1 MSRIVFETQLKS
13 LPILHRG
20 KVRDIYSV
28 DDKHMLVVATDRISA
43 FDVVMPTPIPHKGEL
58 LTRVSDFWFQRFNN
72 LIANQISDMKISDLN
87 LTDDE
92 FAQVNGRSI
101 IVKRLNALP
110 IEAIVRG
117 YLIGSGWKEYQS
129 QQSVCGIALPTNIP
143 LAGKLPE
150 TLFTPSTKAAP
161 GEHDENISHAQVV
174 DLIGSECA
182 EQVRNASVQLYE
194 NAANYAEQKGII
206 IADTKF
212 EFGLDD
218 TGTLTLIDEV
228 LTPDSSRFWPAT
240 SYQPGHNPD
249 SFDKQYIRDYLETLD
264 WNKQAPGPPLPESI
278 VANTQ
283 AKYQEAAERLLSGS

>member
-1 MSRIVFETQLKS
+1 MSPVVFETQLNS
-13 LPILHRG
+13 LPMLHRG

-28 DDKHMLVVATDRISA
+28 DDQHMLVVATDRISA
-43 FDVVMPTPIPHKGEL
+43 FDVIMPTPIPHKGEL
-58 LTRVSDFWFQRFNN
+58 LTRVSDFWFQRFDG
-72 LIANQISDMKISDLN
+72 LIANQISQMSLTDLN
-87 LTDDE
+87 LTEDE
-92 FAQVNGRSI
+92 FAQVMGRSI

-117 YLIGSGWKEYQS
+117 YLIGSGWKEYQAS
-129 QQSVCGIALPTNIP
+129 QSVCGIPLAADLP
-143 LAGKLPE
+143 LAGQLPE

-174 DLIGSECA
+174 DLIGQECA
-182 EQVRNASVQLYE
+182 EQVRHASIQLYE
-194 NAANYAEQKGII
+194 NAARYAEEKGII

-218 TGTLTLIDEV
+218 DGQLTLIDEV
-228 LTPDSSRFWPAT
+228 LTPDSSRFWPAE
-240 SYQPGHNPD
+240 SYQPEHNPD

-264 WNKQAPGPPLPESI
+264 WNNQAPGPQLPESI

-283 AKYQEAAERLLSGS
+283 AKYQEAAERLLSSN

>member
-1 MSRIVFETQLKS
+1 MSPVVFETQLNS
-13 LPILHRG
+13 LPMLHRG

-28 DDKHMLVVATDRISA
+28 DDQHMLVVATDRISA
-43 FDVVMPTPIPHKGEL
+43 FDVIMPTPIPHKGEL
-58 LTRVSDFWFQRFNN
+58 LTRVSDFWFQRFDG
-72 LIANQISDMKISDLN
+72 LIANQISQMSLTDLN
-87 LTDDE
+87 LTEDE
-92 FAQVNGRSI
+92 FAQVMGRSI

-117 YLIGSGWKEYQS
+117 YLIGSGWKEYQAS
-129 QQSVCGIALPTNIP
+129 QSVCGIPLAADLP
-143 LAGKLPE
+143 LAGQLPE

-174 DLIGSECA
+174 DLIGQECA
-182 EQVRNASVQLYE
+182 EQVRHASIQLYE
-194 NAANYAEQKGII
+194 NAARYAEEKGII

-218 TGTLTLIDEV
+218 DGQLTLIDEV
-228 LTPDSSRFWPAT
+228 LTPDSSRFWPAD

-249 SFDKQYIRDYLETLD
+249 SFDKQYIRDYLETLE
-264 WNKQAPGPPLPESI
+264 WNKQAPGPQLPEPI

-283 AKYQEAAERLLSGS
+283 AKYQEAAERLLSSN

>member
-1 MSRIVFETQLKS
+1 MSPVVFETQLNS
-13 LPILHRG
+13 LPMLHRG

-28 DDKHMLVVATDRISA
+28 DDQHMLVVATDRISA
-43 FDVVMPTPIPHKGEL
+43 FDVIMPTPIPHKGEL
-58 LTRVSDFWFQRFNN
+58 LTRVSDFWFQRFDG
-72 LIANQISDMKISDLN
+72 LIANQISQMSLTDLN
-87 LTDDE
+87 LTEAE
-92 FAQVNGRSI
+92 FAQVMGRSI

-117 YLIGSGWKEYQS
+117 YLIGSGWKEYQAS
-129 QQSVCGIALPTNIP
+129 QSVCGIPLAADLP
-143 LAGKLPE
+143 LAGQLPE

-174 DLIGSECA
+174 DLIGQECA
-182 EQVRNASVQLYE
+182 EQVRHASIQLYE
-194 NAANYAEQKGII
+194 NAARYAEEKGII

-218 TGTLTLIDEV
+218 DGQLTLIDEV
-228 LTPDSSRFWPAT
+228 LTPDSSRFWPAD

-249 SFDKQYIRDYLETLD
+249 SFDKQYIRDYLETLE
-264 WNKQAPGPPLPESI
+264 WNKQAPGPQLPEPI

-283 AKYQEAAERLLSGS
+283 AKYQEAAERLLSSN

>member
-1 MSRIVFETQLKS
+1 MSQIVFETQLKS

-28 DDKHMLVVATDRISA
+28 DDNHMLVIATDRISA
-43 FDVVMPTPIPHKGEL
+43 FDVIMPTPIPHKGEL
-58 LTRVSDFWFQRFNN
+58 LTQVSDFWFQRFDGV
-72 LIANQISDMKISDLN
+72 IANQISDMKISDLN
-87 LTDDE
+87 MTDEE

-129 QQSVCGIALPTNIP
+129 QQSVCGIALPANIP

-182 EQVRNASVQLYE
+182 EQVRDASIQLYE
-194 NAANYAEQKGII
+194 NAAHYAEQKGII

-218 TGTLTLIDEV
+218 EGTLTLIDEV
-228 LTPDSSRFWPAT
+228 LTPDSSRFWPAD

-264 WNKQAPGPPLPESI
+264 WNKQAPGPQLPESI
-278 VANTQ
+278 VVNTQ

>member
-1 MSRIVFETQLKS
+1 MSQIVFETQLKS

-43 FDVVMPTPIPHKGEL
+43 FDVIMPTPIPHKGEL

>member
-1 MSRIVFETQLKS
+1 MSPVVFETQLNS
-13 LPILHRG
+13 LPMLHRG

-28 DDKHMLVVATDRISA
+28 DDQHMLVVATDRISA
-43 FDVVMPTPIPHKGEL
+43 FDVIMPTPIPHKGES
-58 LTRVSDFWFQRFNN
+58 LTRVSDFWFQRFDG
-72 LIANQISDMKISDLN
+72 LIANQISQMSLTDLN
-87 LTDDE
+87 LTEDE
-92 FAQVNGRSI
+92 FAQVMGRSI

-117 YLIGSGWKEYQS
+117 YLIGSGWKEYQAS
-129 QQSVCGIALPTNIP
+129 QSVCGIPLAADLP
-143 LAGKLPE
+143 LAGQLPE

-174 DLIGSECA
+174 DLIGQECA
-182 EQVRNASVQLYE
+182 EQVRHASIQLYE
-194 NAANYAEQKGII
+194 NAARYAEEKGII

-218 TGTLTLIDEV
+218 DGQLTLIDEV
-228 LTPDSSRFWPAT
+228 LTPDSSRFWPAD

-249 SFDKQYIRDYLETLD
+249 SFDKQYIRDYLETLE
-264 WNKQAPGPPLPESI
+264 WNKQAPGPQLPEPI

-283 AKYQEAAERLLSGS
+283 AKYQEAAERLLSSN